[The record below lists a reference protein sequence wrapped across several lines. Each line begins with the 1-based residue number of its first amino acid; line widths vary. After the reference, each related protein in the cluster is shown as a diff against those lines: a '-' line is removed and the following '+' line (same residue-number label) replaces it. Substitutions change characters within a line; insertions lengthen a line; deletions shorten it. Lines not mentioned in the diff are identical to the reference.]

1 MLIIVLL
8 MQILFGAVTWQL
20 DLEDDEV
27 SALLLPISFART
39 LVCEYIFPHSA
50 AIDKID
56 VNYQKIG

>member
-39 LVCEYIFPHSA
+39 LVFEYISPRLSC
-50 AIDKID
+50 
-56 VNYQKIG
+56 N